1 MHIFSVKP
9 KPNTKNFDAGLLT
22 IISFTDIP
30 KIDTANDLTKVRKN
44 SPNAGSISISLCP

>member
-44 SPNAGSISISLCP
+44 SPNAGSISILLCP

>member
-30 KIDTANDLTKVRKN
+30 KIDTANDLTKVQKN
-44 SPNAGSISISLCP
+44 NSNAGFISILLCP